1 MTTVDCLLDLTD
13 KITKTVDE
21 ESYAISIFLDLSKV
35 VI

>member
-21 ESYAISIFLDLSKV
+21 ESYAISIFLDLSEASV
-35 VI
+35 